1 MAIIRKFTN
10 NKCWSCVRQNN
21 VPRAKK
27 SMSYSPE
34 LVTVTLQGKKILR
47 LQMDLRLLISRFK
60 DEKIILDYSGGLI

>member
-1 MAIIRKFTN
+1 MAINKKSTN

-34 LVTVTLQGKKILR
+34 FVTVTLQGKKILR

-60 DEKIILDYSGGLI
+60 DEIILDFSGGLI